1 MKQPERHP
9 DAFEAALL
17 EERPEISRE
26 FAAELDSWAAEGFPA
41 REDAPRRSGWGDL
54 RSRLSGIRLSGMLA
68 PAAGLAVALIAVVIG
83 VSSLQNTGT
92 DGVGGG
98 SSEDSAPQATV
109 EESAGDDLAER
120 DAPRQS
126 ERAIARGPE
135 APPLPPQGRGELGRG
150 QLKPGEERIQERTVT
165 TTLSADADEVAEVAD
180 GVVEVTERY
189 DGIVSSSNVST
200 SGDRGRATFALRIP
214 TQNLQ
219 AFLSDL
225 SDLASVK
232 ARSEGSTDITAPFVT
247 AEERFADAKAEVDS
261 LVAQLAEADT
271 TSELDDVKVRLSVAR
286 RELAT
291 ARADLAQLKRRADF
305 SQVSVTVT
313 GEGDADGWS
322 LGDAADDAL
331 SVLSDLAGAALVALA
346 AIVPLGLVAAAV
358 WFATKG
364 LRRRRRES
372 ALDD

>member
-1 MKQPERHP
+1 MKQLERDP

-83 VSSLQNTGT
+83 VSSLQDTGT

-109 EESAGDDLAER
+109 EESAGDDLAEPN
-120 DAPRQS
+120 A
-126 ERAIARGPE
+126 
-135 APPLPPQGRGELGRG
+135 PLPPQGGG
-150 QLKPGEERIQERTVT
+150 QFKPGKERIQERTVT
-165 TTLSADADEVAEVAD
+165 TTLSADTDEVAEVAD

-322 LGDAADDAL
+322 LGDAAGDAL

-364 LRRRRRES
+364 LRRRRES